1 MVEVAEITRE
11 KRVGDLLTLV
21 GLTHDL
27 AVARYMCDRIAVMY
41 LGETVELA
49 ATEEFASSWGRT
61 TQYGL
66 GNTFGVGEKTPTTE
80 DFSHMALN
88 QPYVGVAQPEQ
99 LFLAEYV
106 DR

>member
-1 MVEVAEITRE
+1 
-11 KRVGDLLTLV
+11 
-21 GLTHDL
+21 
-27 AVARYMCDRIAVMY
+27 MCDRIAVMY

-49 ATEEFASSWGRT
+49 ATEEFASSWGRI

-88 QPYVGVAQPEQ
+88 QRYVGVALPEQ